1 MLVLDMLKWAWQMGF
16 LPFVGGGGSQ
26 VYEIRKSLRLRSAAS
41 AYLSRTMSGASTS
54 AVARTVSMWVKRGT
68 LASAGRQGLYY
79 EGTSGVTGNIIFC
92 EFVNDTLRMAAD
104 SGGTQLATTASV
116 FRDVA
121 AFYHLVF
128 VYDSANATAGD
139 RMRIYVNGVRQST
152 TGTNPSLN
160 QAFGTGATNIQAIGR
175 LSTNQFDGYVSEIHV
190 VDGQA
195 LDPSNFGKTDASTGA
210 WIPKKYTG
218 GHGNNG
224 SYLSFLD
231 GTSLT
236 TLGHDDAGS
245 NDWTLNSVSLTAG
258 TTYDWMEDTPSNNF
272 PVINPLAN
280 AVAPV
285 AANQQV
291 NSSSASYSGAC
302 SIVMPSGKWYFE
314 AVQISGTAHLMIGV
328 VRAGGALGTPF
339 WQLAGGY
346 AYWASTG
353 QKYNNNAA
361 AAYGSSY
368 AVGDVIGVA
377 FDASAGTLEFFKNN
391 VSQGVAFTG
400 LTQGDYVPAIGN
412 GSGVA
417 HNSAINFGQRPF
429 SYTPPSGY
437 KALSTNNLPTP
448 AVKRGSRYFNSLL
461 YTGNSDNPQSITGAG
476 FQPDLIWLKNR
487 AAASHGIVV
496 DAVRGRSAHIST
508 SVTSAQATDSST
520 QGVTSIDADGFS
532 VDDDPASYGS
542 SNDLTNAYV
551 AWLWKEAA
559 GLMDIVTYTGS
570 LTTTGTQT
578 VPHNLGVAPS
588 LILSRSLNVAGVD
601 SGNMGVWHHSL
612 AANKALFLNT
622 TAAQFDTVSSG
633 GGTKTPPTS
642 TDFYQTYNSGFG
654 ITGNNYIAYLF
665 AEVEGFSKMG
675 SYTGNGSAD
684 GPAIWTGFRSRWVMI
699 KRTDTT
705 GNWVL
710 IDTARNTS
718 NLSNFVL
725 YGNLSQAEDAP
736 SVGRVIDILSN
747 GFKLRGTDSDVNTS
761 GGTYIFVAIAET
773 PVKYA
778 NAR

>member
-1 MLVLDMLKWAWQMGF
+1 
-16 LPFVGGGGSQ
+16 
-26 VYEIRKSLRLRSAAS
+26 
-41 AYLSRTMSGASTS
+41 
-54 AVARTVSMWVKRGT
+54 
-68 LASAGRQGLYY
+68 
-79 EGTSGVTGNIIFC
+79 
-92 EFVNDTLRMAAD
+92 
-104 SGGTQLATTASV
+104 
-116 FRDVA
+116 
-121 AFYHLVF
+121 
-128 VYDSANATAGD
+128 
-139 RMRIYVNGVRQST
+139 
-152 TGTNPSLN
+152 
-160 QAFGTGATNIQAIGR
+160 
-175 LSTNQFDGYVSEIHV
+175 
-190 VDGQA
+190 
-195 LDPSNFGKTDASTGA
+195 
-210 WIPKKYTG
+210 
-218 GHGNNG
+218 
-224 SYLSFLD
+224 
-231 GTSLT
+231 
-236 TLGHDDAGS
+236 
-245 NDWTLNSVSLTAG
+245 
-258 TTYDWMEDTPSNNF
+258 MEDTPSNNF

-496 DAVRGRSAHIST
+496 DAVRGRGAHFST
-508 SVTSAQATDSST
+508 STTNAAATDSAT
-520 QGVTSIDADGFS
+520 QGITSIDADGFS

-761 GGTYIFVAIAET
+761 GGTYIFVAIAEC
-773 PVKYA
+773 PFKYA

>member
-1 MLVLDMLKWAWQMGF
+1 MLILDLLRWTWRMGF
-16 LPFVGGGGSQ
+16 LPFIGIGGSQ
-26 VYEIRKSLRLRSAAS
+26 TYEIKKSLRIRGAAS
-41 AYLSRTMSGASTS
+41 ASISRTMSGASTS
-54 AVARTVSMWVKRGT
+54 AVARTISVWVKRGA
-68 LASAGRQGLYY
+68 LNSAGRQCIYY
-79 EGTSGVTGNIIFC
+79 EGNTGATGNLFLC
-92 EFVNDTLRMAAD
+92 EFNNDTLRILAD
-104 SGGTQLATTASV
+104 GTVTSTASTAAV
-116 FRDVA
+116 WRDVA
-121 AFYHLVF
+121 AHYHFVF

-139 RMRIYVNGVRQST
+139 RLRIYVNGVRLST
-152 TGTNPSLN
+152 TGTNPTLN
-160 QAFGTGATNIQAIGR
+160 QAFNTGSTHVQSFGR
-175 LSTNQFDGYVSEIHV
+175 VSTVQFDGVIADPHV
-190 VDGQA
+190 IDGQA
-195 LDPSNFGKTDASTGA
+195 LDPTYFAMTDPSTGA
-210 WIPKKYTG
+210 WVPKKYTG
-218 GHGNNG
+218 TYGNNG
-224 SYLSFLD
+224 SYPSFRD
-231 GTSLT
+231 GTSLA
-236 TLGHDDAGS
+236 TLGYDDAGS
-245 NDWTLNSVSLTAG
+245 NDWTLNNISLTAG
-258 TTYDWMEDTPSNNF
+258 TTYDWLEDTPTNGF
-272 PVINPLAN
+272 PTFNPLSGINLGLAQAN
-280 AVAPV
+280 MQTAPTV
-285 AANQQV
+285 
-291 NSSSASYSGAC
+291 ASYFSR
-302 SIVMPSGKWYFE
+302 S
-314 AVQISGTAHLMIGV
+314 T
-328 VRAGGALGTPF
+328 
-339 WQLAGGY
+339 LAIP
-346 AYWASTG
+346 STG
-353 QKYNNNAA
+353 QWYVEFTFGNSVNHIVGLSSGKTSNNSNL
-361 AAYGSSY
+361 GQGTSE
-368 AVGDVIGVA
+368 IGYYWN
-377 FDASAGTLEFFKNN
+377 SQCLKNN
-391 VSQGVAFTG
+391 VAQSGTWEATTTNDVVGMAVDSAAQTVTFYKNNVATGSTVSYAGFGDVFVAAGTFTTG
-400 LTQGDYVPAIGN
+400 GN
-412 GSGVA
+412 ILV
-417 HNSAINFGQRPF
+417 NFGQRPF

-437 KALSTNNLPTP
+437 KALSTKNLPTP
-448 AVKRGSRYFNSLL
+448 AVKKGSRYFNTLL
-461 YTGNSDNPQSITGAG
+461 YTGNNDNPQSITGAG

-761 GGTYIFVAIAET
+761 GGTYIFVAIAEC
-773 PVKYA
+773 PFKYA